1 MATTIK
7 SKNNNA
13 YAVLTSKYL
22 LAILANIVVP
32 AVVPPAKTI
41 IPIPSPTL
49 VPPNTALMMTLPV
62 STCHDSV
69 RLKKTEISTVAIIA
83 VSYTHLTLPTTPYV

>member
-1 MATTIK
+1 M
-7 SKNNNA
+7 
-13 YAVLTSKYL
+13 
-22 LAILANIVVP
+22 
-32 AVVPPAKTI
+32 PPAKTI

-69 RLKKTEISTVAIIA
+69 RLKKTEISTVAII
-83 VSYTHLTLPTTPYV
+83 VNIVLFT